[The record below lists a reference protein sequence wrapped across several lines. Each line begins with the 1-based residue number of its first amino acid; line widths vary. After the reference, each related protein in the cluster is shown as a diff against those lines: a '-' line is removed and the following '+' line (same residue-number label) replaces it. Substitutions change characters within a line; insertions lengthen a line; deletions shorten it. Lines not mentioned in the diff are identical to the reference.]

1 MATTPMTPEFID
13 KYKGIASQAGAKYG
27 IPTEVVLATIWRESD
42 GDENVGTNSLG
53 YTGLMQVGEAAFAD
67 VQKYYGKDGILGT
80 NKTVDSL
87 GYSDM
92 NNQTANIW
100 VGTAYLRIRAGMED
114 GTIHG
119 ALTGY
124 SGGMAGYADNVLEN
138 ANIMTPGCVSA
149 TSMPS
154 DGTYKAALAA
164 AAAGKGTTASTLST
178 ANLTTIMNFASFTQ
192 SLAFKKIMEN
202 SFTRSMQD
210 TLHSYLSSFMAKFYH
225 NLYYVPTLPDNRAI
239 LVKPECLFIEPPA
252 CNVIYPTL
260 KSDLSFSRD
269 PKGEPTRIVSISNP
283 VANIFGDKGANTL
296 TQLITMAFMDY
307 KKDEVTKKYTT
318 ETDVTSLNAM
328 SLAYGETD
336 KKKHPQYNMT
346 LYEKD
351 NGIRILTECKG
362 EDLYLFLLAN
372 GNDGK
377 KQKGYMVPDSANKKD
392 IGLVLEVLAKYA
404 LLRARYEPRVGSCT
418 MVPNP
423 YIVPGF
429 PMLSVEGSADSS
441 LNIYAYV
448 ESVTHSITETA
459 WNTSV
464 GFNSTHIYNEPRP
477 PIFPIAEAEY
487 TNSIDKTYTDM
498 LGANM
503 TKVNKLT
510 GPADCRKAYV
520 ESDGTTDAMLRR
532 IWRPLTTMEQHLKE
546 ICDGATV
553 VEEPKYTWFKNA
565 EGKTFFNEA
574 VQAKIKAY
582 TSDIL
587 DGVAFTE
594 LDVR

>member
-1 MATTPMTPEFID
+1 MATDYKALAERSAKIANIPADWIYRQWAHETGNFTSALCLEYNNFGGITTANPTDEELKIKQPDGKLWYKVFDSPE
-13 KYKGIASQAGAKYG
+13 
-27 IPTEVVLATIWRESD
+27 
-42 GDENVGTNSLG
+42 
-53 YTGLMQVGEAAFAD
+53 AFAD
-67 VQKYYGKDGILGT
+67 YFGKYINRYDEYGVHEATDIRGYVEALSKGGYFGDS
-80 NKTVDSL
+80 VDN
-87 GYSDM
+87 Y
-92 NNQTANIW
+92 
-100 VGTAYLRIRAGMED
+100 VAGMTGEAVSSVA
-114 GTIHG
+114 GTI
-119 ALTGY
+119 AK
-124 SGGMAGYADNVLEN
+124 ADLR
-138 ANIMTPGCVSA
+138 
-149 TSMPS
+149 
-154 DGTYKAALAA
+154 
-164 AAAGKGTTASTLST
+164 
-178 ANLTTIMNFASFTQ
+178 TIMNFASFTQ
-192 SLAFKKIMEN
+192 SLAFKNIMEN

-210 TLHSYLSSFMAKFYH
+210 TLHSYLSSFMEKFYH

-418 MVPNP
+418 TVPNP

-448 ESVTHSITETA
+448 ESVTHSITESA
-459 WNTSV
+459 WSTSI

-503 TKVNKLT
+503 TKVDATT

-565 EGKTFFNEA
+565 DGKTFFNES

>member
-1 MATTPMTPEFID
+1 MTPEFIREF
-13 KYKGIASQAGAKYG
+13 KYTAQQAGAKYG

-42 GDENVGTNSLG
+42 GLDVGTNSKG
-53 YTGLMQVGEAAFAD
+53 YTGLMQVGKTAFAD

-80 NKTVDSL
+80 NTTVGSL
-87 GYSDM
+87 TYADM
-92 NNQTANIW
+92 NNQTYNIW
-100 VGTAYLRIRAGMED
+100 VGTAYLRIRAGYED

-119 ALTGY
+119 SLTGY
-124 SGGMAGYADNVLEN
+124 SGYMAGYADNVLEN

-154 DGTYKAALAA
+154 DGTYKAAVAA
-164 AAAGKGTTASTLST
+164 ASAAGKSTTANTLST
-178 ANLTTIMNFASFTQ
+178 ANLATIMNFASFTQ
-192 SLAFKKIMEN
+192 SLAFKNMMETG
-202 SFTRSMQD
+202 FTRSMQD

-269 PKGEPTRIVSISNP
+269 PKSEPTRIVSISNP
-283 VANIFGDKGANTL
+283 VANIFGDKGANNAL

-318 ETDVTSLNAM
+318 ETEVTSLNAM
-328 SLAYGETD
+328 SLAYGEAD
-336 KKKHPQYNMT
+336 KKHPQYNMT

-377 KQKGYMVPDSANKKD
+377 KQNGYMVPDSANKKD

-418 MVPNP
+418 TIPNP

-441 LNIYAYV
+441 LNVYAYV
-448 ESVTHSITETA
+448 DSVTHSITEGA
-459 WNTSV
+459 WSTSV
-464 GFNSTHIYNEPRP
+464 GFRDTHIYNEPRP

-487 TNSIDKTYTDM
+487 TNNIDKTYTDM

-532 IWRPLTTMEQHLKE
+532 IWRPLTTMEQHLKD

-565 EGKTFFNEA
+565 SSKKFFNED

-587 DGVAFTE
+587 EGIAFTE